1 MSLNENF
8 KQNLLE
14 EYKKSI
20 LILKKS
26 SQYDEIFTKIKSI
39 IKNINLKLDLEN
51 IIMKDLNTFIDKT
64 TKTKINNYHLDS
76 IFNNEIKEIEKLNI
90 ELNKFGWKDDL
101 SRCIDVILTCTK
113 YQEIEK
119 EIYKTYDK
127 ELSKEIIY
135 QIKKELV
142 QFEKDLNINIFTKDV
157 EKIDYLNSFK
167 ILYPKDHLVITK
179 TNNIEEENLYFFN
192 DNGEVFYFKKT
203 SQIIEDNNIYFCM
216 TKTVDKNDDE
226 NQFEYYLYRLDKKEN
241 KQILIMIEDV
251 EIYNKIFDKEER
263 LITDYLIKKN
273 RNKI

>member
-1 MSLNENF
+1 MSLNINF

-119 EIYKTYDK
+119 EIYNTYDK
-127 ELSKEIIY
+127 EESKEIIY

-203 SQIIEDNNIYFCM
+203 SQIIEDNNIYFCI